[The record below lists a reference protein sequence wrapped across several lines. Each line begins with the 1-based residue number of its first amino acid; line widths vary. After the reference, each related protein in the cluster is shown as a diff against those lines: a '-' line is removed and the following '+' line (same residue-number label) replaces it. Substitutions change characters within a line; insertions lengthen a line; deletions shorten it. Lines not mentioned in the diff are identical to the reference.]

1 MWGFFCL
8 VRKTIIG
15 LPIPPYIFI
24 YAKIKKIYF
33 FLILAKIIVLSTIL
47 IFYKGLRRND
57 KSTLNIFA
65 FLFVLLNY
73 LFVLLQNRI
82 LTCQTK

>member
-15 LPIPPYIFI
+15 VPIPPYIFI

-33 FLILAKIIVLSTIL
+33 FLILQKIIVLSTFI
-47 IFYKGLRRND
+47 IFYKALNRND

-65 FLFVLLNY
+65 FLFALLNF
-73 LFVLLQNRI
+73 LFV
-82 LTCQTK
+82 